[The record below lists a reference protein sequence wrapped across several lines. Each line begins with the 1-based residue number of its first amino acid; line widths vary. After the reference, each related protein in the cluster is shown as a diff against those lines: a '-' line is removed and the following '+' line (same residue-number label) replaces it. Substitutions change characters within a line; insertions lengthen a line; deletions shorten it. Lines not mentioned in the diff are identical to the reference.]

1 MDNNRDGGMTG
12 KEEDDQA
19 SHRRLETRNP
29 QNLEPE
35 GMPCYLAENNEGEEE
50 CRDVALYHKEE
61 SWNPV

>member
-1 MDNNRDGGMTG
+1 
-12 KEEDDQA
+12 
-19 SHRRLETRNP
+19 
-29 QNLEPE
+29 LEPE